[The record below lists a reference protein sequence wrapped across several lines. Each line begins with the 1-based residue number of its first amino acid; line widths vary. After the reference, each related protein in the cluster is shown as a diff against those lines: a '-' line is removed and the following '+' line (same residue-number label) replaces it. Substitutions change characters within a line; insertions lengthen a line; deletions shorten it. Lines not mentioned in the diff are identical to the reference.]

1 MIYKGHAFLINL
13 FFLSPIHALPDT
25 EKNNPLSSSLGNLS
39 AVKIVHLMNSEDMNI
54 APAIAICLPIIA
66 KAIEN
71 IASALKHEGRLIY
84 LGAGSSGRL
93 GVLDASECYPTFS
106 APKGQVIGIIAGGDE
121 ALRESIESSEDQEIA
136 GIQALQNINLTSKDI
151 VCGISASGCAQ
162 YVNKALEYAK
172 LQGCTTIL
180 VTCTQNHPLAT
191 FVTHC
196 IAPIIGPEIL
206 SGSTRLKAGTATK
219 MILNM
224 LTTGTYIILGKV
236 YKNYM
241 IDLKPLNKKL
251 IARSIRILKEVLN
264 IDNIKAEKLFIGSG
278 KSIKIAI
285 LIHRLNIDQQ
295 SASSLLSKHQY
306 KSIEKI
312 IEIERALTCA

>member
-39 AVKIVHLMNSEDMNI
+39 AVKIAHLMNSEDMNI

-172 LQGCTTIL
+172 SQGCTTIL
-180 VTCTQNHPLAT
+180 VTCTPKSPTRNIRHTL
-191 FVTHC
+191 HC
-196 IAPIIGPEIL
+196 
-206 SGSTRLKAGTATK
+206 SNNRTRNSKWLYSLEGR
-219 MILNM
+219 NCH
-224 LTTGTYIILGKV
+224 
-236 YKNYM
+236 KNDFEYAYYRN
-241 IDLKPLNKKL
+241 LYYTW
-251 IARSIRILKEVLN
+251 
-264 IDNIKAEKLFIGSG
+264 
-278 KSIKIAI
+278 KSV
-285 LIHRLNIDQQ
+285 
-295 SASSLLSKHQY
+295 
-306 KSIEKI
+306 
-312 IEIERALTCA
+312 